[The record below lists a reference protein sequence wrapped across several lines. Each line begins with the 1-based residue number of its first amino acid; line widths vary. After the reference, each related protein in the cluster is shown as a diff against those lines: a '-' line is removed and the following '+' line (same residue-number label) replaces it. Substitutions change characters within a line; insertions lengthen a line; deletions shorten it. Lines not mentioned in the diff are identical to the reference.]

1 MKQLFTIAGLALAI
15 LALAACGGGGSS
27 SGGGGG
33 YVPPNPPPPATTYSA
48 SLRFVGPL
56 DGVQIQSDLRQAQ
69 SVSPMS
75 AATPLPIMIMSPI
88 ENGYI
93 GGSIYVGTNQQ
104 GVVQAIVSP
113 SPAST
118 PTVTFS
124 QTDASATIA
133 PTPTPQPGITPPP
146 LPAGVVAENGVASN
160 GVDNVQAS
168 GVASAVIGSP
178 VNQSPTTAIF
188 QYMALGV
195 DCIAPTGPIGVL
207 PSGAGEP
214 GWYYTGTGWAQ
225 TTDPTKADI
234 YVTGSKCDG
243 SFAVPGDNGTLNFPG
258 GGTFISTDTPFSALT
273 ASQWANTET
282 SVGISA
288 LMLQNADGSFTAELI
303 AKTRDGLHTFK
314 VFPNSFGGSAGD
326 FDYEGAVEVSGA
338 GVDGF

>member
-1 MKQLFTIAGLALAI
+1 ERTYDMKRLTLAGLALAI
-15 LALAACGGGGSS
+15 LALAACGSGGGSS
-27 SGGGGG
+27 GGGG
-33 YVPPNPPPPATTYSA
+33 YVPPPPPPATTYSA

-178 VNQSPTTAIF
+178 VNKSPTTAIY
-188 QYMALGV
+188 QYMAVGV
-195 DCIAPTGPIGVL
+195 DCVSNRSSNPAS
-207 PSGAGEP
+207 SGP
-214 GWYYTGTGWAQ
+214 GWYYTGAGWAQ

-243 SFAVPGDNGTLNFPG
+243 SYAVPNDNGTLNFPG
-258 GGTFISTDTPFSALT
+258 GGTLISTDTPFSALS

-282 SVGISA
+282 SVGMAA
-288 LMLQNADGSFTAELI
+288 LMLQNADGSINAELI

-314 VFPNSFGGSAGD
+314 VFPNAVGGSAGD
-326 FDYEGAVEVSGA
+326 LDYEGAVEVSGA